1 MIRLANWYF
10 LLFIPLI
17 IYIFIIKKNK
27 STLKFSSVKLLKS
40 SGLRKTY
47 KHKIGK
53 YMICLSL
60 IILVVALSRPQLT
73 SQPDTIQE
81 KGIDIAMV
89 LDVSGS
95 MESVDFKPN
104 RLEVAKKTI
113 EDFVEERPS
122 DRLALVI
129 FAGTAYTRIPL
140 TLDHNIVK
148 QSLEE
153 ITTESVN
160 DNGTAIGMAISVGL
174 NRLKKSDS
182 QSKVM
187 ILVTDGENNA
197 GAIKP
202 NTASDLA
209 EELGIKI
216 YTIGV
221 GTDET
226 IYPEVD
232 IFGQTRY
239 KRYEGGLDEELLKG
253 IAEKTG
259 GKYYRAR
266 DPQAMSK
273 IFLDINELEKT
284 KFDGD
289 DFVQYKELAFEL
301 IKVALILLLLGIFLD
316 RYFYIQIP

>member
-27 STLKFSSVKLLKS
+27 TTLKFSSVKLLKS
-40 SGLRKTY
+40 SGLKKTY
-47 KHKIGK
+47 KHKISK

-273 IFLDINELEKT
+273 IFSDINELEKT
-284 KFDGD
+284 KFDRD
-289 DFVQYKELAFEL
+289 DFVQYKELAFDL

>member
-239 KRYEGGLDEELLKG
+239 QRYEGGLDEELLKG

-273 IFLDINELEKT
+273 IFSDINELEKT
-284 KFDGD
+284 KFDRD
-289 DFVQYKELAFEL
+289 DFVQYKELAFDL

>member
-10 LLFIPLI
+10 LLFIPFI
-17 IYIFIIKKNK
+17 IYIFIIMKNK
-27 STLKFSSVKLLKS
+27 STLKFSSVKLLRS
-40 SGLRKTY
+40 SGLKKTY

-53 YMICLSL
+53 YIICLSL
-60 IILVVALSRPQLT
+60 VLLVIALSRPQMT
-73 SQPDTIQE
+73 DQPNTIQE

-104 RLEVAKKTI
+104 RLEVAKETI
-113 EDFVEERPS
+113 EDFVEDRPS

-160 DNGTAIGMAISVGL
+160 DDGTAIGMAISVGL

-182 QSKVM
+182 LSKVM

-197 GAIKP
+197 GAINP
-202 NTASDLA
+202 STATDLA
-209 EELGIKI
+209 KELGIKI

-226 IYPEVD
+226 IYAVD
-232 IFGQTRY
+232 FFGQTHYQRG
-239 KRYEGGLDEELLKG
+239 EGGIDEELLKE
-253 IAEKTG
+253 IADKTG
-259 GKYYRAR
+259 GKYYRAK
-266 DPQAMSK
+266 DPETMSQ
-273 IFLDINELEKT
+273 IFSDINELEKT
-284 KFDGD
+284 KFDRD
-289 DFVQYKELAFEL
+289 DFVQYKELAFNL
-301 IKVALILLLLGIFLD
+301 IKIALILLLIGIFLD

>member
-122 DRLALVI
+122 DRLSLVI

-148 QSLEE
+148 RSLEE

-273 IFLDINELEKT
+273 IFSDINELEKT
-284 KFDGD
+284 KFDRD
-289 DFVQYKELAFEL
+289 DFVQYKELAFDL

>member
-1 MIRLANWYF
+1 MRLANWYF

-27 STLKFSSVKLLKS
+27 TTLKFSSVKLLKS
-40 SGLRKTY
+40 SGLKKTY
-47 KHKIGK
+47 KHKISK

-273 IFLDINELEKT
+273 IFSDINELEKT
-284 KFDGD
+284 KFDRD
-289 DFVQYKELAFEL
+289 DFVQYKELAFDL